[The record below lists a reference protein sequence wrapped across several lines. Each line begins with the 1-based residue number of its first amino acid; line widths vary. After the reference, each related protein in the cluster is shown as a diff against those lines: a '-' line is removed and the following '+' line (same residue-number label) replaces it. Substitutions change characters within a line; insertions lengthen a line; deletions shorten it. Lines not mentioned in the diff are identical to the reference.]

1 MRFTFAEMEAPAR
14 RNGLLVWAR
23 RAFDMVVIG
32 ALLLAAVET
41 VNFLQALVS

>member
-1 MRFTFAEMEAPAR
+1 MRFTFADETPVR

-32 ALLLAAVET
+32 AMLMAAVET
-41 VNFLQALVS
+41 VNFLQSLVS